1 MINFT
6 DLSHH
11 SYIMF
16 LFPQQVWDRLCLSR
30 PDYAGQFY
38 KDTIIQLQ
46 LCNQRIKHR
55 TKDNGTK
62 GEIRRQNRWWTAA
75 CGVSLYLLFQLL
87 PELKSQKYNKLY
99 SNRLPDWFPDFQT
112 QFMFIHKFLSSF
124 GLNSSDVSECSDLV
138 LLVLSAAFDIV
149 DHKILIRK
157 QWAGTLDWFCLF
169 LFQSIS

>member
-1 MINFT
+1 MQVSFIKTRLYNCNYVIRGSSIEQKIMGQRVKYVGRT
-6 DLSHH
+6 D
-11 SYIMF
+11 
-16 LFPQQVWDRLCLSR
+16 DE
-30 PDYAGQFY
+30 
-38 KDTIIQLQ
+38 QL
-46 LCNQRIKHR
+46 HV
-55 TKDNGTK
+55 
-62 GEIRRQNRWWTAA
+62 EY
-75 CGVSLYLLFQLL
+75 LYLLFQLL
-87 PELKSQKYNKLY
+87 PELKSQKYNTLY

-169 LFQSIS
+169 LFQSVSSKTCFPYMWSSSGFCPGTYIIFTIHA